1 MTYLLGI
8 DQGGTKT
15 TAIVGDES
23 GHILGIGNSFGAVH
37 SVHGM
42 PRAMEASKR
51 ACEEAMDSAGLTYDD
66 IYGIYGGVS
75 GMDWE
80 YERALIENAMRET
93 FPVKRIRVVNDCIIA
108 MRSATDSPRS
118 AVICAGTG
126 VNCAVRCGDRE
137 IVFGYYIPDS
147 MQGGAAIGLQAIQR
161 VFDAEAGVGKKT
173 LLTGRIL
180 RHFGVSTVDRLLQ
193 KYVEKEIT
201 QIALTELPRL
211 VEEAALEGDR
221 VADQIYADF
230 ARGIVPYIHAGM
242 RRLGMLEEPADV
254 VLSGSIFKC
263 RAAGLQE
270 TVRKCLLEKAPR
282 VNVIDA
288 EYEPIIGAYLL
299 GLDDLPEIYFPD
311 VYQNIKK
318 EHGNYKILRKEG
330 GNHEKEDKEKNVDS
344 GSGVCNGSRLSYN
357 SGYGSRSDDP

>member
-15 TAIVGDES
+15 TAIVGDER

-42 PRAMEASKR
+42 SRAMEAGRR
-51 ACEEAMDSAGLTYDD
+51 ACGEALENAGLTYAD

-75 GMDWE
+75 GLDWE
-80 YERALIENAMRET
+80 YERGLIENAMRES

-108 MRSATDSPRS
+108 MRSATDSPKS

-126 VNCAVRCGDRE
+126 VNCAVRSGDRE
-137 IVFGYYIPDS
+137 IVFGYYIPNS
-147 MQGGAAIGLQAIQR
+147 IQGGASIGLQALQR
-161 VFDAEAGVGKKT
+161 VFDAEAGVGEET
-173 LLTGRIL
+173 VLTERLLQYF
-180 RHFGVSTVDRLLQ
+180 HASTVDCLLQ
-193 KYVEKEIT
+193 RYVDSEIT
-201 QIALTELPRL
+201 QASLTELPRL
-211 VEEAALEGDR
+211 VEEAALGGDR

-242 RRLGMLEEPADV
+242 RRLGILEEPVDV

-270 TVRKCLLEKAPR
+270 TVRKCLLEKAPGA
-282 VNVIDA
+282 NIIDA

-299 GLDDLPEIYFPD
+299 GLDDLPEISFSD

-318 EHGNYKILRKEG
+318 EHGNYNILRK
-330 GNHEKEDKEKNVDS
+330 DRRQS
-344 GSGVCNGSRLSYN
+344 
-357 SGYGSRSDDP
+357 